1 MPLRGLS
8 GFLFALAP
16 LLAIGLVAVVLA
28 LRVPVGENLG
38 RLAGSAGSRMRAYAA
53 ASSRGVRG
61 VPHSP

>member
-28 LRVPVGENLG
+28 LRVL
-38 RLAGSAGSRMRAYAA
+38 
-53 ASSRGVRG
+53 
-61 VPHSP
+61 